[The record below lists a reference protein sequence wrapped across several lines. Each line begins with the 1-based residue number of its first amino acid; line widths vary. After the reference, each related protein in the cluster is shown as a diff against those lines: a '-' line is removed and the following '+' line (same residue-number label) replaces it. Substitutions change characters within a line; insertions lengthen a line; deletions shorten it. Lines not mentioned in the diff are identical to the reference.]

1 VNPWRLA
8 LVGHPVH
15 HSWSPDL
22 HAAALAH
29 AGLEGRYDLLDVP
42 PGALAPVLDRMR
54 SGAFDGL
61 NVTLPHKVEV
71 VSGLD
76 GLTEEAALVGAVNT
90 VFRDGDRLLG
100 DNTDVPAL
108 VRCLEGAIPDE
119 ALVLGAGGAARA
131 AVVAIARRGVGRI
144 HVVARTPSR
153 IASWVPTLAPVF
165 PSTRVDVVPLE
176 SLAALLP
183 RSGWFVQATPVG
195 MAPHGDVCP
204 LEPAALD
211 RLPGSCIVHDLVYHP
226 DPTVLVRKARERG
239 LEAHGG
245 GRMLAFQARE
255 AFRRWTGRDVPDSI
269 WLEALRQRALR
280 VI

>member
-1 VNPWRLA
+1 MA

-15 HSWSPDL
+15 HSWSPGL

-108 VRCLEGAIPDE
+108 VRCLEGTVPDE

-165 PSTRVDVVPLE
+165 PSTRVDVVSLEALE
-176 SLAALLP
+176 SLLP
-183 RSGWFVQATPVG
+183 RAGWFVQATPVG
-195 MAPHGDVCP
+195 MAPHGDLCP
-204 LEPAALD
+204 LEADPLD

-255 AFRRWTGRDVPDSI
+255 AFRRWTGREVPDSI